1 MKFTPYTIQ
10 SEGSRLWLVNPS
22 GERVCDLWDMQLLDF
37 GCTISIEGGLFNDL
51 LDAGEWRERLIA
63 LGLDAAVNTANEI
76 GFRRVEVDLGSR

>member
-1 MKFTPYTIQ
+1 MEFTPYTIQ

-22 GERVCDLWDMQLLDF
+22 GERVCDLWDIQLLDF

-63 LGLDAAVNTANEI
+63 LGLE
-76 GFRRVEVDLGSR
+76 LH